1 MSNKL
6 RTFGPIYI
14 YIQVN
19 AEAIDRMS
27 NFIDKQAVLAENSAY
42 TQKFYY

>member
-14 YIQVN
+14 EVN